1 MLGSGKAP
9 RGAITLSVL
18 ALVATYLCVTQSDG
32 ESALEMVY
40 TAPPQMQPQVMYQS
54 AMPQAQAYASQPMQG
69 PQYMM
74 PQAVAPMATA
84 PQQAFVTAQPQNYAP
99 IQQPVLQQQVVA
111 QQAPPVPQAAAVEMV
126 EIQQPPKAATLV
138 AAKEDPAPAPA
149 PAPAA
154 EDHAAAPAEG
164 ADDES
169 QDSAAGN
176 SDVTQEEAGAVV
188 AAGAP
193 GEAEAQSHI
202 AAEMAKVRKLQEQV
216 LDPTHL
222 STDKKLVTQA
232 PEDAADAEGIVK
244 KWASDRVTRTYKLAD
259 KIDAQRTINEMRPLV
274 HTEEAMRAKE
284 IDRQRTRAEAFART
298 EEWWRDLAEKEKSP
312 NARFRML
319 VKTLGSLQDG
329 SEAKD
334 EAYRRV
340 LRMWHALRKKSQ
352 HLQWRLDHA
361 RSALAK
367 ASGVPMQMTDST
379 ASECD
384 DKWSK
389 KLDEV
394 KANAKAALDEKDNQM
409 VKMQADLDKQKAKIE
424 NKADKAKLEA
434 EEAGDQ
440 AKADVDAAKTE
451 AAAAKQ
457 TADAT
462 EAAAAATPVAPAPAA
477 VAPVVATPAAPVVVD
492 SAAAAPAAAAPPGE
506 FVQVQD
512 PVSDAQAQVTQA
524 SVDALRANAEEQ
536 KLAAESAALHEKEM
550 LAAKALDMT
559 EAGDDP
565 SPADI
570 ANQKQEE
577 TNQEVA
583 KQAAK
588 AKAAEAKRDEEVSK
602 AQAEGDAEAKKIKAE
617 AEAEA
622 DKAQAEAQQLEVEN
636 TEKKDKAKVEAKEAQ
651 QSADLEAEILK
662 KKAKIKASEQ
672 KEEFKMEAT
681 KAKEE
686 AKVEAV
692 KAKAKAA
699 TDLKIAEAKATAK
712 AADEKKAKADEQDK
726 GDQLRLA
733 QASADEK
740 ARKEARKAKEKAD
753 KDAEKVKLEEKLKK
767 RSVKESAKKAEM
779 KDHSPGAEKVKRLA
793 RRASR
798 DAREMSRKAARAT
811 RRKNRRAARKLEE
824 MQEAAQDAVKAQ
836 ARQAIKVLR
845 KKAEDSGLQSKDA
858 DMLSPELVK
867 VGQPPAMSSKQR
879 EAMKAAYAVGAAR
892 RAAKLAWMKVIQKMD
907 KPTAGRE
914 RLQAPGAPS
923 VAASTAMKALV
934 SALKP
939 EETVP
944 ADAEDETL
952 MQSQYK
958 AYNSAPKADGAE
970 DYPEASMRLPKD
982 HQWDSWENY
991 PAGSTGPRPKEG
1003 EARAEVQNAAP
1014 PMADDMA
1021 VEGEM
1026 GQDYGMELEQMNNAQ
1041 ANKAAKKVVQAL
1053 QTRVERTKASGAQML
1068 TEAGRKLDRLEHR
1081 METAADLKA
1090 KRTEQVED
1098 QAVAVIQE
1106 DLDHFS
1112 KRAAVAKSEAQSLK
1126 QKELTEGKQV
1136 VDSTK
1141 KFLQDQAKASAQAV
1155 EAQLDEAKKDMANVL
1170 ENGGKTY
1177 NPVYAAQLFTP
1188 GTDVISD
1195 SQFQE
1200 LQDKKKE
1207 AEKKQAEAE
1216 ADAQTELLEQ
1226 EKQREE
1232 KRQAATEQ
1240 LQDGVKGK
1248 AQRITDA
1255 QQQLN
1260 DAKKALKEAEQSAPT
1275 DEAILEVDAPVA
1287 TADDEPADN

>member
-1 MLGSGKAP
+1 
-9 RGAITLSVL
+9 
-18 ALVATYLCVTQSDG
+18 
-32 ESALEMVY
+32 
-40 TAPPQMQPQVMYQS
+40 
-54 AMPQAQAYASQPMQG
+54 
-69 PQYMM
+69 
-74 PQAVAPMATA
+74 
-84 PQQAFVTAQPQNYAP
+84 
-99 IQQPVLQQQVVA
+99 
-111 QQAPPVPQAAAVEMV
+111 MV
-126 EIQQPPKAATLV
+126 EIQQPPKAAILV
-138 AAKEDPAPAPA
+138 AANEEPKGSSDAAPAPA

-154 EDHAAAPAEG
+154 AAKDDDEAAAPAEG

-169 QDSAAGN
+169 QDSAAGD

-193 GEAEAQSHI
+193 GEAEAQDHI
-202 AAEMAKVRKLQEQV
+202 EAEMAKVRKLQEQV

-284 IDRQRTRAEAFART
+284 IDRQRRRAEAFART

-340 LRMWHALRKKSQ
+340 LRMWHALRKKAQ

-409 VKMQADLDKQKAKIE
+409 VKMQAALDKK
-424 NKADKAKLEA
+424 KAKLEKKA
-434 EEAGDQ
+434 EKEKLKAEAADDK

-462 EAAAAATPVAPAPAA
+462 EAAAPAAPVAAAPAA
-477 VAPVVATPAAPVVVD
+477 APVVAAPAAAAAPVVVD
-492 SAAAAPAAAAPPGE
+492 PAAAAAAPPGE

-512 PVSDAQAQVTQA
+512 PVADARAQVTQA
-524 SVDALRANAEEQ
+524 SVDALRAKAEER

-588 AKAAEAKRDEEVSK
+588 AKAAEAKRDEEVAK

-622 DKAQAEAQQLEVEN
+622 EKAEADAQQLEVEN
-636 TEKKDKAKVEAKEAQ
+636 KEKKDKAKVEAKEAQ
-651 QSADLEAEILK
+651 QSADLEAETLK
-662 KKAKIKASEQ
+662 KKAKIKAQEQ
-672 KEEFKMEAT
+672 KEEFKMEAK

-726 GDQLRLA
+726 ADQLRLA

-767 RSVKESAKKAEM
+767 RSVKEQAKKKEM

-824 MQEAAQDAVKAQ
+824 MQEAAQDTVKAQ

-845 KKAEDSGLQSKDA
+845 KKAEETGLQSKDV

-867 VGQPPAMSSKQR
+867 IGQPPAMSSKQR

-892 RAAKLAWMKVIQKMD
+892 RAAKLAWMKVIKKMD
-907 KPTAGRE
+907 KPTASRE
-914 RLQAPGAPS
+914 HLQAPGAPS

-939 EETVP
+939 DGTTP
-944 ADAEDETL
+944 AAAEDETL

-958 AYNSAPKADGAE
+958 AYNNAPKADDAD

-982 HQWDSWENY
+982 YQWDSWENY
-991 PAGSTGPRPKEG
+991 PAGSMGPRPKEG
-1003 EARAEVQNAAP
+1003 EARAEVQNSAP
-1014 PMADDMA
+1014 PMADDM
-1021 VEGEM
+1021 VVDSEM

-1053 QTRVERTKASGAQML
+1053 QTRVEHTKASGAQML
-1068 TEAGRKLDRLEHR
+1068 TDAGRKLDRLEHR
-1081 METAADLKA
+1081 MESAANLKA
-1090 KRTEQVED
+1090 TRTEQVQD
-1098 QAVAVIQE
+1098 QAVAVIKE

-1126 QKELTEGKQV
+1126 QKELAEGKQV

-1141 KFLQDQAKASAQAV
+1141 KFLQDQAKASTQAV

-1170 ENGGKTY
+1170 NNGGKTY
-1177 NPVYAAQLFTP
+1177 DPVYAGQLFTP

-1195 SQFQE
+1195 TE
-1200 LQDKKKE
+1200 YKKLQDKKKE
-1207 AEKKQAEAE
+1207 AEKKQAKAE

-1226 EKQREE
+1226 QKQREE
-1232 KRQAATEQ
+1232 KREAAKTK
-1240 LQDGVKGK
+1240 LQHQVKGK
-1248 AQRITDA
+1248 AERITDA
-1255 QQQLN
+1255 QKKLN
-1260 DAKKALKEAEQSAPT
+1260 DAKMALKEAEQSAPT
-1275 DEAILEVDAPVA
+1275 DEAILELDAPVA